1 MTNQVWLFDGAFVC
15 EQCGSTIE
23 LKIALA
29 IVKSTGAEVTCKHCD
44 ARYLV
49 TEEGA
54 VPTSGY
60 VSGKLNMRDNKYA
73 WEE

>member
-1 MTNQVWLFDGAFVC
+1 MSDQVWLFDGAFVC
-15 EQCGSTIE
+15 HGCGSTIE

-29 IVKSTGAEVTCKHCD
+29 IIKSTGAEVTCKHCEC
-44 ARYLV
+44 RYLV

-54 VPTSGY
+54 VPTDGC
-60 VSGKLNMRDNKYA
+60 VSGTNNKGELA